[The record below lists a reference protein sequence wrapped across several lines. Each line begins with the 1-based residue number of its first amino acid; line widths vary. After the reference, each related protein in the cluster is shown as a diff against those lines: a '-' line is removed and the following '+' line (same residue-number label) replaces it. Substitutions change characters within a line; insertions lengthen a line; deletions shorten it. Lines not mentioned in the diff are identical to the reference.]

1 MSRSIKVIILGAGCS
16 HKYGYPLGARLGE
29 QLQEFRASIPKGC
42 DRIHKAVRSTV
53 ALLADRQA
61 DTLDQLAKSF
71 EDEFHSWR
79 KKEGSIVWTPAD
91 QEREKLADNQ
101 ILDAKIATAAL
112 FLDREDE
119 ARKTGLQGYKRLIS
133 YLFGGS
139 PWEVGVN
146 ASDCAVLT
154 FNYDRLFEIA
164 FCNYFKDFDLEQC
177 DLHEERALNTGFKD
191 WGSSGYER
199 IEPSKE
205 RFCFLKLHGSA
216 GWWVKK
222 QAGSNL
228 LTRRYCAN
236 ARTPITLQDIEECFR
251 ENAPNNSPWE
261 PLIAFPH
268 EKHRF
273 VNENPGDFPQGPY
286 VTKIW
291 EHAASILKD
300 AKQVKVVGYS
310 FNPIDSRDMV
320 DKLLSQATACERM
333 VIQNT
338 DVDGVQAALES
349 YRDKLKPLEFDPTPF

>member
-1 MSRSIKVIILGAGCS
+1 MGTSLA
-16 HKYGYPLGARLGE
+16 E

-42 DRIHKAVRSTV
+42 DRVHKAVRSTV
-53 ALLADRQA
+53 DLLADRQA

-79 KKEGSIVWTPAD
+79 KREGSFVRTPAD
-91 QEREKLADNQ
+91 KKREDLADEQ

-133 YLFGGS
+133 SLFGGS
-139 PWEVGVN
+139 PWRKGVESSN
-146 ASDCAVLT
+146 CHVLS
-154 FNYDRLFEIA
+154 FNYDRLFEIV
-164 FCNYFKDFDLEQC
+164 FLDRFKDFDPKQL
-177 DLHEERALNTGFKD
+177 DLYGEYALNSGFGD
-191 WGSSGYER
+191 RRASGSER
-199 IEPSKE
+199 IEPAAG

-216 GWWVKK
+216 GWCVKR
-222 QAGSNL
+222 AEGNPYL
-228 LTRRYCAN
+228 ECRRYYPA
-236 ARTPITLQDIEECFR
+236 APTAPIALQDIEEHLR
-251 ENAPNNSPWE
+251 KQKQEIYPWE

-273 VNENPGDFPQGPY
+273 VNENPGNFPQGPY

-291 EHAASILKD
+291 EHAASALKE
-300 AKQVKVVGYS
+300 AKQVRVIGYS

-320 DKLLSQATACERM
+320 DKLLSQATACDKI

-349 YRDKLKPLEFDPTPF
+349 YRGKLKPLEFDPTPF